1 MCCII
6 PNHLDK
12 RRCCFIINLDII
24 PSCLSRH
31 YDIIQGCSQEGEV
44 ASMLSI
50 AYLIISRKPGTRVMQ
65 HAGRVRHFRRPV
77 RHRRIAP
84 RHLDDP
90 HVRLRPSGRPRHAN
104 PVRGPSFTKRR
115 GQSTEA
121 AGTGSGGDSPREAA
135 GNRSYGDSPP
145 FCCRNPLHLVP
156 VRLLTP
162 NHGLRRQSSAGGG
175 ASPVA

>member
-12 RRCCFIINLDII
+12 RRCCFIINLDIF

-31 YDIIQGCSQEGEV
+31 HDIIQGCSREGKV

-65 HAGRVRHFRRPV
+65 HTGRARHSVVQFVTTGSLPV
-77 RHRRIAP
+77 IWTIRTCAFDSAVAPATPIQFVDRHSR
-84 RHLDDP
+84 
-90 HVRLRPSGRPRHAN
+90 SG
-104 PVRGPSFTKRR
+104 GDKRR

-121 AGTGSGGDSPREAA
+121 AVHWKRRATEATGSPR
-135 GNRSYGDSPP
+135 RSRTRLCQIQGKETFSE
-145 FCCRNPLHLVP
+145 PLEMSLDF
-156 VRLLTP
+156 
-162 NHGLRRQSSAGGG
+162 
-175 ASPVA
+175 